1 MPPEIAETTQI
12 IALLREIRDLLK
24 EIALEQLRQHEES

>member
-1 MPPEIAETTQI
+1 MPPEIAETKQI

-24 EIALEQLRQHEES
+24 DLFNQAERGQR

>member
-1 MPPEIAETTQI
+1 MNPPQPSKEDQI

-24 EIALEQLRQHEES
+24 EIANGRKS